1 MLNKLRNSLYRF
13 IYGRNGT
20 DSLNRALFIPIVLLF
35 ALSMFTQG
43 NVRIIVSLF
52 AWALIIYMYFR
63 TFSKNIV
70 KRRKENDWYER
81 KINYIKTRA
90 RQAKQYRFFTCPNC
104 KTHLRVPRGVGKIT
118 ITCKKCGTKF
128 DRKA

>member
-1 MLNKLRNSLYRF
+1 M
-13 IYGRNGT
+13 YGRNGT

-43 NVRIIVSLF
+43 NTRIIVSLF
-52 AWALIIYMYFR
+52 AWVLIIYMYFR

>member
-13 IYGRNGT
+13 MYGRNGT

-63 TFSKNIV
+63 AFSKNIV

>member
-1 MLNKLRNSLYRF
+1 M
-13 IYGRNGT
+13 YGRNGT